1 MAATDFVTEALLDA
15 LSAAIAARVNTLKAH
30 DGDLASLTTTAKSSL
45 VLAINEVAA
54 TASAGAGI
62 DDGSTSGSTTW
73 SSTKI
78 TAKLAAL
85 VDSAPGALDTLN
97 ELAAAL
103 GDDAN
108 FSSTITT
115 ALGLRLRVDAAQAF
129 DSTQRAQGRAN
140 LGIVYSTQDFAGDF
154 TTATA

>member
-15 LSAAIAARVNTLKAH
+15 LSAAIAARVNALKAH
-30 DGDLASLTTTAKSSL
+30 DGDLTSLTTTAKSSL

-54 TASAGAGI
+54 AAAAGSGI
-62 DDGSTSGSTTW
+62 DDGSTSGSKTW

-78 TAKLAAL
+78 TAELAAL
-85 VDSAPGALDTLN
+85 VGSAPGALDTLN

-115 ALGLRLRVDAAQAF
+115 ALGLRLRVDAAQAL
-129 DSTQRAQGRAN
+129 DSTQQARGRAN
-140 LGIVYSTQDFAGDF
+140 LGIVYSTQNFAGDF